1 MVDHAFLVY
10 GKAALSLADEFYNL
24 WLKNNGGTMEKRL
37 NTMVM

>member
-24 WLKNNGGTMEKRL
+24 WLKNNGGDEKRL